1 MTQGDGNGGPPKRVL
16 IVDDS
21 RTIRAL
27 LRATIDADERLEVVG
42 EAADPY
48 EAREQIKALSPDVLT
63 LDVEMP
69 RMNGLEFLERLMRL
83 RPMPVV
89 MVSTR
94 TQAKSEIAVR
104 ALSIGAVDCVD
115 VASIQADP
123 VRRAALA
130 DALVLA
136 AAATVRARAGSSRNA
151 AHGSGAG
158 PLAATTQST
167 RSGYRWNGRVVLVGS
182 STGGVDAIE
191 RLFKDFPA
199 DGPPVVIAQHMP
211 EGFLKSFAKRLDEN
225 IAPSVRLARD
235 GDMPTQGQVLIAP
248 GGDHHLEVVP
258 GKDLTL
264 TATVADPG
272 DLYVPTIDKLLLS
285 ARSHAPRIVGVILT
299 GMGRDGAEG
308 LLALKS
314 GGAVTLAQSAESCV
328 VDGMPRAARTAGA
341 VDENVPIDRMGAA
354 VLKACTSCRRGED
367 DV

>member
-1 MTQGDGNGGPPKRVL
+1 MTQSDLNGGAPKRVL

-48 EAREQIKALSPDVLT
+48 EAREQIKAHSPDVLT

-104 ALSIGAVDCVD
+104 ALSIGAVECVD

-123 VRRAALA
+123 ARRAALA

-136 AAATVRARAGSSRNA
+136 AAAKVRARADTARSA
-151 AHGSGAG
+151 APRAGAEAAIGQTGASG
-158 PLAATTQST
+158 
-167 RSGYRWNGRVVLVGS
+167 SGYRWNGRVVLVGS

-191 RLFKDFPA
+191 RLLSAFPA

-211 EGFLKSFAKRLDEN
+211 EGFLRSFASRLDEN
-225 IAPSVRLARD
+225 VAPAVRLASD
-235 GDMPTQGQVLIAP
+235 GDIPKQGEVLIAP
-248 GGDHHLEVVP
+248 GGSHHLEALP
-258 GKDLTL
+258 GNEMKL
-264 TATVADPG
+264 TATAAGPD
-272 DLYVPTIDKLLLS
+272 DLYVPTIDRLFLS
-285 ARSHAPRIVGVILT
+285 ARSHAPRTLGVILT

-308 LLALKS
+308 LLALKA

-328 VDGMPRAARTAGA
+328 VDGMPRAARAVGA
-341 VDENVPIDRMGAA
+341 VDENVPLDRMGAA
-354 VLKACTSCRRGED
+354 VLKACMSCRRAD
-367 DV
+367 NV